1 MGIEEQMTSNQK
13 IAQIEAKYNA
23 QIEQLEKQKEQ
34 LRAERDQFIAQ
45 IILEESDLS
54 EIDDI
59 DFLYDLSSI
68 TYESASKLLNN
79 ADIIKL
85 RYYLKYAI
93 ILLEHGNYIDRDR
106 LLEKTRSAAY
116 AKLNDPDDFVNILT
130 HKIEYKS
137 VEEIVIMIKQIILA
151 ARQKQENHGQ
161 LTK

>member
-1 MGIEEQMTSNQK
+1 MGVEKQMTPEEK
-13 IAQIEAKYNA
+13 IAHIEAKYNA
-23 QIEQLEKQKEQ
+23 QIIQLEKQKEQ